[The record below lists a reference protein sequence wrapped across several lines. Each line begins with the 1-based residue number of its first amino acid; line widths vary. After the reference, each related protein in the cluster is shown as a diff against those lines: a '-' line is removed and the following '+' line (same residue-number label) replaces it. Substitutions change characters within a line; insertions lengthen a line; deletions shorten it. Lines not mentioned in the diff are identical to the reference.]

1 MTWQVIISLR
11 FYTTSTSTMKSG
23 RSACNYNIILNNL
36 TRNRFLSDGEVL
48 EEQEHRDGDEEQPLG
63 VMG

>member
-1 MTWQVIISLR
+1 MN
-11 FYTTSTSTMKSG
+11 SG

-48 EEQEHRDGDEEQPLG
+48 EEQEHRDGVEEQPLG
-63 VMG
+63 VVG